1 MNFQAHLGNA
11 FEIMKREFVVF
22 FLGGLLIQLLTA
34 LSLGLLAGPLM
45 GGYLLLLVLWFR
57 EGKKPVLNDLF
68 NGMQRFG
75 ALFPLLFLGVLIFCG
90 FMLFV
95 LPGVVF
101 MTWWIYTVFLMADRN
116 MKLGEAMTASK
127 DRVNERGFFMHL
139 VFLFMISVVPIAL
152 ITMISALIP
161 PLAALQYFLFPLQAA
176 CQASLYL
183 EQVDGLDPANCF
195 RAGKR
200 AEQISHEPSP
210 PPPPAAAD

>member
-1 MNFQAHLGNA
+1 MNFQAHLENA

-22 FLGGLLIQLLTA
+22 FLGGLLIQLLTG

-57 EGKKPVLNDLF
+57 DGKKPIFNDLF
-68 NGMQRFG
+68 FNKKRFFE
-75 ALFPLLFLGVLIFCG
+75 LFPLFFLAILIFCG
-90 FMLFV
+90 FMLFFI
-95 LPGVVF
+95 PGIVF
-101 MTWWIYTVFLMADRN
+101 MTWWIYTVFLMTDRN

-127 DRVNERGFFMHL
+127 DKVNERGFFMHL

-152 ITMISALIP
+152 ITMISSLIP
-161 PLAALQYFLFPLQAA
+161 PLAVLQNFLFPLQAA

-195 RAGKR
+195 RDVKR
-200 AEQISHEPSP
+200 EKQIPHAPPSP
-210 PPPPAAAD
+210 PPLEAGD

>member
-57 EGKKPVLNDLF
+57 DGKKPVFNDLF
-68 NGMQRFG
+68 FGMQRFREF
-75 ALFPLLFLGVLIFCG
+75 FPLFFLVVLTFCG
-90 FMLFV
+90 FMLFI

-101 MTWWIYTVFLMADRN
+101 MTWWIYTVFLMTDRN

-161 PLAALQYFLFPLQAA
+161 PLAVLQNFLFPLQAA

-195 RAGKR
+195 RAVKR
-200 AEQISHEPSP
+200 DEQISHRPSP
-210 PPPPAAAD
+210 PPPPAAGD